1 MNKIFNMAEE
11 FFLIIPKVCCHWKM
25 VLFAIRNKITWKS
38 VSGSFHS
45 WMQRTIVDSGEHRPS
60 QDTLEVKAQ
69 AVKPWSVKAVSK
81 LMRLPCTLQR

>member
-45 WMQRTIVDSGEHRPS
+45 WMQRTIV
-60 QDTLEVKAQ
+60 V
-69 AVKPWSVKAVSK
+69 
-81 LMRLPCTLQR
+81 